1 MHLFLLYN
9 DFYFFCSHFHS
20 YYFSS
25 FFLRFLGG
33 DILYKTLF
41 KIYLDMKE
49 GDAALEL
56 LKNWNDKKFSKL
68 PKEAFE
74 ILLDEF
80 VVRKKNLSA
89 LNVIKLYQENDGNR
103 IDLEIRLLLDNNDI
117 DSILNIFREAAIL
130 KMVISEN
137 VCIIVARKIFEI
149 IRIETQNI
157 EDIENKYL
165 NNVKN
170 NNIDDYKNN
179 DINNNIIKNDID
191 NNGSD
196 NDIIYNDNNNNNNN
210 NINNNDNII
219 TNKMNDYDQGL
230 INISKSICKNRL
242 LDIEEISN
250 NLLYCERGS
259 SKVFCRNIRIWREGG
274 EAFKLKSEV
283 CLSIFV
289 SVSLSVCPS
298 VCLSIC
304 LFICVSVYLSV
315 CLCACLS
322 VCLYFSLCFSLSVC
336 LSVYLSV
343 CVIGCVNVCGTY
355 NYLYICV
362 NVFVRECLYSYVCFL
377 RW

>member
-157 EDIENKYL
+157 EDIEKKYL
-165 NNVKN
+165 NNVIN
-170 NNIDDYKNN
+170 NNIDDYNNN

-196 NDIIYNDNNNNNNN
+196 NDIIYDDSNNNN

-283 CLSIFV
+283 CLSVFV
-289 SVSLSVCPS
+289 S
-298 VCLSIC
+298 VCLS
-304 LFICVSVYLSV
+304 LFLSV
-315 CLCACLS
+315 CLSVRLCVCLS
-322 VCLYFSLCFSLSVC
+322 VCLSVFQFICLFVCVLVCLSVCTSVCVSVC
-336 LSVYLSV
+336 LSVYLFICLSV
-343 CVIGCVNVCGTY
+343 
-355 NYLYICV
+355 
-362 NVFVRECLYSYVCFL
+362 
-377 RW
+377 